1 MRIQPLFQILLIMK
15 IKKKRCTIN
24 AWHLSVMLKVV
35 DIQLRIQYPKY
46 FIKIK
51 RNKKKKMKFD
61 DDNFETD
68 GRKLWLD
75 EAVTHSTTFLNRV
88 MDTEE
93 KRELSPSE
101 KNLKDITAAYLYLYN
116 VVEEQKLLEGTE
128 NLFNNQTIH

>member
-1 MRIQPLFQILLIMK
+1 
-15 IKKKRCTIN
+15 
-24 AWHLSVMLKVV
+24 
-35 DIQLRIQYPKY
+35 
-46 FIKIK
+46 
-51 RNKKKKMKFD
+51 MKFD

>member
-1 MRIQPLFQILLIMK
+1 
-15 IKKKRCTIN
+15 
-24 AWHLSVMLKVV
+24 
-35 DIQLRIQYPKY
+35 
-46 FIKIK
+46 
-51 RNKKKKMKFD
+51 MKFD

-128 NLFNNQTIH
+128 NLFNNQTIHWLK